1 MSDILSL
8 SLKKGKF
15 LNFSKFFDLKGTFWN
30 ILKKNIVFRKKKMR
44 KKDTK
49 YCEKLKQAL
58 MKNACSLLTLHSK
71 NVGLVFYNF

>member
-30 ILKKNIVFRKKKMR
+30 ILKKKYSIQKKMR